1 MDKKRLLVL
10 ALVAA
15 AIAAFFIFDLKQYLS
30 LEFFQASRARIDAFH
45 AAHPWQTAA
54 AFFAIYVAVTALSLP
69 GAAIMTIVA
78 GAIFGVVTG
87 TVLVS
92 FASSMGATLAFLVSR
107 FLLRDW
113 VQARVGERMKAF
125 NDGVAREGPFYLFAL
140 RLVPIFPFW
149 LINLAMGLT
158 VIRTWTFYWV
168 SQLGMLAGTVV
179 YVYAGTQLGQFR
191 ISAGLIFA
199 FVLLGIFPLV
209 AKKVLDAI
217 KARKVY
223 AQWESRR
230 PATYDYNMVVI
241 GAGSAGLVSAYIAAA
256 TRAKV
261 ALIEKHRMGGDCLN
275 TGCVPS
281 KALIRSAKLLSH
293 IARSKE
299 FGIDK
304 ASASFDFADVMERVS
319 RVVKTVEPH
328 DSVERY
334 TGLGVECVTG
344 TAKIT
349 SPWTVEVSDGPLSP
363 APLPRR
369 GEGKDAPGGGARVL
383 TTKNIVIAAGARP
396 FVPPIPGLA
405 DVGYLTSDTV
415 WNLRVRPKRLVV
427 LGGGPI
433 GSELTQA
440 FARLGSRVTQIEM
453 LPRILIRE
461 DPEVSTL
468 VQSRFEAEGIR
479 VLVNHKAK
487 QFLVENGEKVLI
499 AEHEGGDVRI
509 PFDEVLVAVG
519 RVANTQ
525 GYGLEELG
533 IGVTQAR
540 TVATDEYLQTIYPN
554 IFACG
559 DVAGPFQFTH
569 TAAHQAWYAAVNALF
584 GTFRRFRADYRVI
597 PWTTFTEPE
606 VARVGLNEQEA
617 KEKKIPHTVTVYG
630 LDDLDR
636 AIADGE
642 AHGFVKVL
650 TAPGTDRILGAT
662 IAGEHAGDLLAEYVL
677 AMKHGL
683 GLAKILGTIHTYPT
697 LAEANKYAAGAW
709 KRGTVTRGQWAFLAA
724 FQAWRRGEHG
734 LGRVIGQV
742 RALLTDKRKAYAADA
757 H

>member
-1 MDKKRLLVL
+1 MDKKKLLLL
-10 ALVAA
+10 ALIAA
-15 AIAAFFIFDLKQYLS
+15 AIAAFFAFDLKQYLS
-30 LEFFQASRARIDAFH
+30 LEFFQASRDRIDAFY

-54 AFFAIYVAVTALSLP
+54 AYFAIYVAVAALSLP
-69 GAAIMTIVA
+69 GAAIMTLVG
-78 GAIFGVVTG
+78 GAIFGVAVG

-92 FASSMGATLAFLVSR
+92 FAASIGATAAFLVSR

-113 VQARVGERMKAF
+113 VRARLGDKLKAID
-125 NDGVAREGPFYLFAL
+125 DGIAREGAFYLFAL
-140 RLVPIFPFW
+140 RLVPLFPFW

-158 VIRTWTFYWV
+158 AIRTWTYYWV

-179 YVYAGTQLGQFR
+179 YVYAGTQLGRFQ
-191 ISAGLIFA
+191 ISAGLIAA
-199 FVLLGIFPLV
+199 FVLLGIFPLL
-209 AKKVLDAI
+209 AKKALDAL

-223 AQWESRR
+223 ARWAGAR
-230 PATYDYNMVVI
+230 PKRFDYNMVVI

-256 TRAKV
+256 TKARV

-299 FGIDK
+299 FGI
-304 ASASFDFADVMERVS
+304 AEARARFDFAEVMERVQ

-334 TGLGVECVTG
+334 TGLGVECIEG
-344 TAKIT
+344 TARIT
-349 SPWTVEVSDGPLSP
+349 SPWTVQVDTTAGP
-363 APLPRR
+363 RT
-369 GEGKDAPGGGARVL
+369 L
-383 TTKNIVIAAGARP
+383 TTKTIVIAAGARP

-405 DVGYLTSDTV
+405 EVGYLTSDTV
-415 WNLRVRPKRLVV
+415 WNLRILPRRLVV

-440 FARLGSRVTQIEM
+440 FARFGSEVTQVEM

-461 DPEVSTL
+461 DPEVSKL
-468 VQSRFEAEGIR
+468 VQQRFEAEGIR
-479 VLVNHKAK
+479 VLVGHKAK
-487 QFLVENGEKVLI
+487 QFLVEGGEKVLI
-499 AEHEGGDVRI
+499 AEHAGEDVRI

-519 RVANTQ
+519 RIANTT

-533 IGVTQAR
+533 IGTTKAR
-540 TVATDEYLQTIYPN
+540 TVETDEYLQTLYPN

-584 GTFRRFRADYRVI
+584 GGFRRFKADYRVI

-617 KEKKIPHTVTVYG
+617 KEKQIPHEVTVYG
-630 LDDLDR
+630 IDDLDR
-636 AIADGE
+636 AIADEE

-650 TAPGTDRILGAT
+650 TVPGTDRILGAT
-662 IAGEHAGDLLAEYVL
+662 IVGEHAGDLLAEYVL

-683 GLAKILGTIHTYPT
+683 GLNRILGTIHTYPT
-697 LAEANKYAAGAW
+697 LAEANKYAAGNW

-724 FQAWRRGEHG
+724 FQAWQRGEHG
-734 LGRVIGQV
+734 VGGVLARL
-742 RALLTDKRKAYAADA
+742 RALATDKRKAYVADA